1 MPATQVTARERMMAG
16 ALDGVRVIDFGQYIA
31 GPLAAM
37 FLADHGA
44 DVIRV
49 DPPGGPRWDTPAN
62 ATWNRGKRSIV
73 LDLKRDDDRR
83 IAERLIASADIVIEN
98 FRPGVMDRLGLGAQ
112 AMTDANPGLIYCS
125 LPGFASDD
133 PRASLPAWEGVVA
146 AATDTYR
153 AARGADGATPTF
165 TAIPIASTYAA
176 ILAGIAIGSALYS
189 RERDGRGQRIEVPLF
204 DATFAAI
211 GASGL
216 SVQGEAGG
224 GRPDDFGGGNFQ
236 CADGRWVM
244 LSLAKPRF
252 QERFVRTAGLA
263 DRFDPERIGTDKA
276 IRDALRAEFPVI
288 FKTRTAD
295 EWEAVGVEA
304 DVPLLKIRSAEEWM
318 ESEHARLSE
327 SVFELDDEQYG
338 PMAQPNSPFR
348 LSLTGARP
356 NRPAPVMD
364 ADRDAIL
371 AELDALG
378 ARKTGSGANGSK
390 PAPRH
395 AALEGVKVVD
405 LSQVLAGPTGGRT
418 LGEFGADVVKV
429 NPPDEEGAGIRF
441 SVHRYHTDVNRAKR
455 TMLLDLKAPGGL
467 DVMWRL
473 LDDADVVVHNFR
485 PGVMERLGIGY
496 EEASKRRQ
504 GIIYVSVTAYGAG
517 PWGSRP
523 GYEGFGQAS
532 TGVAVR
538 QGGEGRPAGQ
548 PFAVNDYGTG
558 LSSAFAATL
567 ALFHRERTGQGQQG
581 AAALAY
587 TGTILQS
594 PYLQLY
600 EGKKWDEPKGPAA
613 RGFGPLQC
621 LYRASD
627 GWFYLGA
634 RKSELAAL
642 ADVDGLAGIDA
653 LSGDALTATL
663 DERFATA
670 SVAAWCDR
678 LTARGIGAHRLVGV
692 PELMNDPWVVAH
704 GLSVT
709 REHDTGEVIT
719 TVGPPVRMSATP
731 VDVGRAAASPGADGL
746 EVLSSIGMADEAERL
761 EAAGAFWREPVPVD

>member
-1 MPATQVTARERMMAG
+1 MAG
-16 ALDGVRVIDFGQYIA
+16 ALDGIRVIDFGQYIA

-73 LDLKRDDDRR
+73 LDLKREDDRR
-83 IAERLIASADIVIEN
+83 TAERLIRTADVVIEN
-98 FRPGVMDRLGLGAQ
+98 FRPGVMGRLGLNAE
-112 AMTDANPGLIYCS
+112 AMTAVHAGLIYCS

-176 ILAGIAIGSALYS
+176 ILAGVAITSALYS
-189 RERDGRGQRIEVPLF
+189 REHDGRGQRIEIPLF

-211 GASGL
+211 GAGGL
-216 SVQGEAGG
+216 SVRGEAGG
-224 GRPDDFGGGNFQ
+224 GRPDDFGGGNFL

-263 DRFDPERIGTDKA
+263 NRFDPERIGSDKA
-276 IRDALRAEFPVI
+276 IRDALRAEFPAI

-304 DVPLLKIRSAEEWM
+304 DVPLLKIRTAEEWM
-318 ESEHARLSE
+318 ESDHAQQSG
-327 SVFELDDEQYG
+327 SVFELDDPRYG
-338 PMAQPNSPFR
+338 PFAQPNSPLR
-348 LSLTGARP
+348 LSLTDAQP
-356 NRPAPVMD
+356 ARPAPELD
-364 ADRDAIL
+364 ADRAAIL
-371 AELDALG
+371 AELDSSRAEAG
-378 ARKTGSGANGSK
+378 PTNGDA
-390 PAPRH
+390 PAPRLK
-395 AALEGVKVVD
+395 ALAGVKVID

-455 TMLLDLKAPGGL
+455 TMLLDLKAPGAL

-473 LDDADVVVHNFR
+473 LDEADVVVHNFR
-485 PGVMERLGIGY
+485 PGVMERLGVGY
-496 EEASKRRQ
+496 DEVQQRRP

-517 PWGSRP
+517 PWGTRP

-532 TGVAVR
+532 TGVAAR
-538 QGGEGRPAGQ
+538 QGGDGRPAGQ

-558 LSSAFAATL
+558 LSAAFAATL
-567 ALFHRERTGQGQQG
+567 ALFHRERSGKGQQG

-600 EGKKWDEPKGPAA
+600 EGKKWDEPKGPTA
-613 RGFGPLQC
+613 RGFGPLQA

-627 GWFYLGA
+627 GWFFLGA
-634 RKSELAAL
+634 HPTQLAELAC
-642 ADVDGLAGIDA
+642 VEGLGGIEA
-653 LSGDALTATL
+653 FSGDALTAAL
-663 DERFATA
+663 DERLAQATV
-670 SVAAWCDR
+670 SEWCER
-678 LTARGIGAHRLVGV
+678 LTARGIGAHRVVGV
-692 PELMNDPWVVAH
+692 PELMQDPWVVAH

-719 TVGPPVRMSATP
+719 TVGPSVRMSATP
-731 VDVGRAAASPGADGL
+731 VEVGRAAASPGADGVD
-746 EVLSSIGMADEAERL
+746 VLASIGMADEAERL
-761 EAAGAFWREPVPVD
+761 EASRAFWRTPVPVE

>member
-1 MPATQVTARERMMAG
+1 MTG
-16 ALDGVRVIDFGQYIA
+16 ALDGIRVIDFGQYIA
-31 GPLAAM
+31 APLAAM
-37 FLADHGA
+37 FLADQGA
-44 DVIRV
+44 EVIRV

-73 LDLKRDDDRR
+73 LDLKSTDDRR
-83 IAERLIASADIVIEN
+83 IAERLIASADVVVEN
-98 FRPGVMDRLGLGAQ
+98 FRPGVMERLGLGAQ
-112 AMTDANPGLIYCS
+112 AMTTAHPRLVYCS

-133 PRASLPAWEGVVA
+133 PRFGLPAWEGVVA

-153 AARGADGATPTF
+153 AARGTEGATPTF

-176 ILAGIAIGSALYS
+176 ILAGIAIGSALFS
-189 RERDGRGQRIEVPLF
+189 REHDGRGQRIEVPLF

-211 GASGL
+211 GAGGL
-216 SVQGEAGG
+216 SVRGESGG

-263 DRFDPERIGTDKA
+263 DRFDPDRIGTDKS

-295 EWEAVGVEA
+295 EWEALGQQA
-304 DVPLLKIRSAEEWM
+304 DVPLLKIRTAEEWM
-318 ESEHARLSE
+318 ESEHARRSE
-327 SVFELDDEQYG
+327 SVLELDDERYG
-338 PMAQPNSPFR
+338 PMAQPNSPLR
-348 LSLTGARP
+348 LSLTGAKP
-356 NRPAPVMD
+356 TRPAPVLD
-364 ADRDAIL
+364 ADRAAIL
-371 AELDALG
+371 AELEA
-378 ARKTGSGANGSK
+378 SH
-390 PAPRH
+390 APTADGDRPVARH
-395 AALEGVKVVD
+395 AALEGVNVVD

-418 LGEFGADVVKV
+418 LAEFGADVVKI

-441 SVHRYHTDVNRAKR
+441 SVHRYHTDVNRGKR
-455 TMLLDLKAPGGL
+455 TMLLDLKKPGAL

-496 EEASKRRQ
+496 EEASRRRP
-504 GIIYVSVTAYGAG
+504 GIIYISVTAYGAG
-517 PWGSRP
+517 PWGPRP

-532 TGVAVR
+532 TGVAAR
-538 QGGEGRPAGQ
+538 QGGDGRPGGQ

-567 ALFHRERTGQGQQG
+567 ALYHRERTGQGQEG

-600 EGKKWDEPKGPAA
+600 EGKKWDEPTGPTA
-613 RGFGPLQC
+613 RGFGPLQA
-621 LYRASD
+621 LYRAAD

-634 RKSELAAL
+634 HKSQLPVLASVEGLTGIEAL
-642 ADVDGLAGIDA
+642 A
-653 LSGDALTATL
+653 GDALMAVL
-663 DERFATA
+663 DARFASA
-670 SVAAWCDR
+670 PVEAWCAR
-678 LTARGIGAHRLVGV
+678 LTAHGVGAHRLVSV
-692 PELMNDPWVVAH
+692 PELMSDPWVIAH

-719 TVGPPVRMSATP
+719 TVGPSVRMSVTP
-731 VDVGRAAASPGADGL
+731 VEVGRVAASPGADGL
-746 EVLSSIGMADEAERL
+746 DILASIGFADEAEQL
-761 EAAGAFWREPVPVD
+761 SDTGAFWREPMPIE